1 VATLLGTNPG
11 ADNGAD
17 FEGANFVIGCQY
29 TASASGTV
37 DTITLV
43 LDSANTLAGT
53 INACVFTD
61 TGANAMGTKVGNT
74 VAITAVAGAGIRQ
87 SATGAAAAVTSG
99 TLYWLAFVA
108 GAQFNFDLQVA
119 SPGPGNTRDFNNGST
134 TFPTTAPA
142 QNPTFNEIMRA
153 WAEDATGAAAQPPLL
168 MAPIRRLGRTGMV
181 RR

>member
-74 VAITAVAGAGIRQ
+74 VAIT
-87 SATGAAAAVTSG
+87 AAAAVTSG